1 MLEKAWNKQPLF
13 DRVNTITCYLEA
25 ERRPVMTDDQPP
37 IDPRPKSW
45 IDKIAQV
52 FSDEPTDTQS
62 LLELLRNAEQDQ
74 VLDADALGI
83 IEGALQVS
91 SMQVRDIM
99 IPRSQ
104 VVTVPADLSLC
115 EIVERVTKAS
125 HSRFPVVGENV
136 DNVMGILLA
145 KDLLPLLLAENQDKF
160 DIKDI
165 VRAATFV
172 PESKRLNVLLRE
184 FRETRQHMA
193 IVIDEYGSVCGA
205 VTIEDVLE
213 QIVGEIEDEFDVDD
227 DSYIKKFDDQ
237 NFIVKAFTP
246 IDEFNQYFATDFND
260 QEFTT
265 IGGLVLQQFGHI
277 PERSESL
284 TIGSFQITVLNADS
298 RQIKLL
304 KVNTNVLSS
313 SDTAA

>member
-1 MLEKAWNKQPLF
+1 
-13 DRVNTITCYLEA
+13 
-25 ERRPVMTDDQPP
+25 MTDDQST
-37 IDPRPKSW
+37 IDPRAKSW

-52 FSDEPTDTQS
+52 FSDEPTDKKS

-74 VLDADALGI
+74 VLDADTLGI

-104 VVTVPADLSLC
+104 VVTVAANLGLSEILDLVS
-115 EIVERVTKAS
+115 RAS

-145 KDLLPLLLAENQDKF
+145 KDLLPLVLNGGQEKF
-160 DIKDI
+160 NIKDI
-165 VRAATFV
+165 VRPATFV
-172 PESKRLNVLLRE
+172 PESKRLNILLKE

-193 IVIDEYGSVCGA
+193 IVIDEYGSVCGV

-227 DSYIKKFDDQ
+227 DSYIKKFDEQ
-237 NFIVKAFTP
+237 NYIVKALTP
-246 IDEFNQYFATDFND
+246 VDEFNEYFDTEFSD

-265 IGGLVLQQFGHI
+265 IGGLVLQEFGHI
-277 PERSESL
+277 PERGEMIS
-284 TIGSFQITVLNADS
+284 IGDFDVIILNADS

-304 KVNTNVLSS
+304 KVTIPE
-313 SDTAA
+313 TA

>member
-1 MLEKAWNKQPLF
+1 
-13 DRVNTITCYLEA
+13 
-25 ERRPVMTDDQPP
+25 MTDEQST
-37 IDPRPKSW
+37 IDPKPRSW
-45 IDKIAQV
+45 IDKITNALTG
-52 FSDEPTDTQS
+52 EPTDTKS

-104 VVTVPADLSLC
+104 VVTVSSKLPVKEL
-115 EIVERVTKAS
+115 VELVTKAS
-125 HSRFPVVGENV
+125 HSRFPVIGDNV

-145 KDLLPLLLAENQDKF
+145 KDLLPLLLQSNNERF
-160 DIKDI
+160 DIKDV
-165 VRAATFV
+165 VRPATFV
-172 PESKRLNVLLRE
+172 PESKRLNVLLKE
-184 FRETRQHMA
+184 FRETRHHMA

-213 QIVGEIEDEFDVDD
+213 QIVGEIEDEYDVDD
-227 DSYIKKFDDQ
+227 DSYIKKFDDE
-237 NFIVKAFTP
+237 NHIVKALTP
-246 IDEFNQYFATDFND
+246 VDEFNEYFETDFSD

-277 PERSESL
+277 PERGE
-284 TIGSFQITVLNADS
+284 TINIGPFLVTILNADS

-304 KVNTNVLSS
+304 KITSTLVSVRKIST
-313 SDTAA
+313 

>member
-1 MLEKAWNKQPLF
+1 MS
-13 DRVNTITCYLEA
+13 
-25 ERRPVMTDDQPP
+25 DDQSS
-37 IDPRPKSW
+37 IDPRPRSW
-45 IDKIAQV
+45 IDKIAGV
-52 FSDEPTDTQS
+52 FSDEPTDTKS
-62 LLELLRNAEQDQ
+62 LLEVLRNAEQDQ

-104 VVTVPADLSLC
+104 VVTVPAKLSLN
-115 EIVERVTKAS
+115 EIVDLVTRAS
-125 HSRFPVVGENV
+125 HSRFPVIGENV

-145 KDLLPLLLAENQDKF
+145 KDLLPLILNGSNDKF

-165 VRAATFV
+165 VRPATFV

-227 DSYIKKFDDQ
+227 DSFIKKFDEE
-237 NFIVKAFTP
+237 NFIVKALTP
-246 IDEFNQYFATDFND
+246 VAEFNDYFETDFSD

-265 IGGLVLQQFGHI
+265 VGGLVLQQFGHI
-277 PERSESL
+277 PERGE
-284 TIGSFQITVLNADS
+284 TINIGPFLITVLNADS

-304 KVNTNVLSS
+304 KVTSTLVNTRKKRS
-313 SDTAA
+313 

>member
-1 MLEKAWNKQPLF
+1 
-13 DRVNTITCYLEA
+13 
-25 ERRPVMTDDQPP
+25 MTDDQSS

-52 FSDEPTDTQS
+52 FSDEPTDTRS

-104 VVTVPADLSLC
+104 LVTVSSKLPVN
-115 EIVERVTKAS
+115 EIMELVTKAS
-125 HSRFPVVGENV
+125 HSRFPVIGENI

-145 KDLLPLLLAENQDKF
+145 KDLLPLNLNKSNEKF
-160 DIKDI
+160 NIKDV
-165 VRAATFV
+165 VRPATFV
-172 PESKRLNVLLRE
+172 PESKHLNVLLRE

-213 QIVGEIEDEFDVDD
+213 QIVGEIEDEHDVDD
-227 DSYIKKFDDQ
+227 DSYIKKFDEE
-237 NFIVKAFTP
+237 NHIVKALTP
-246 IDEFNQYFATDFND
+246 VDEFNEHFDTKFSD

-277 PERSESL
+277 PERDESV
-284 TIGSFQITVLNADS
+284 TIGPFLFTILNADS
-298 RQIKLL
+298 RQIKLI
-304 KVNTNVLSS
+304 KVTSTSLDNNPNK
-313 SDTAA
+313 